1 MSDVLKSKDV
11 CSVQVCPFNADQS
24 WEIAMTVLRWGGCET
39 IEEHHSSGY
48 RFTTVGE
55 NFVSKGSHVGA
66 WVEPINAKNTKI
78 TIVTK

>member
-1 MSDVLKSKDV
+1 
-11 CSVQVCPFNADQS
+11 
-24 WEIAMTVLRWGGCET
+24 MTVLRWGGCET